1 MEDYMKNLKGRVDK
15 KIIDIFSAGYEAH
28 YMLKKVLKDDT
39 LFVENKDIIDV
50 IFIEREEVSGGSDS
64 SAKPYEPAK
73 VIIATTYGILFL
85 KEGFKEIN
93 DNLLGYRLKK
103 TYYNK
108 IDSVELDICLLNGSF
123 RVYSGGNVSSE
134 IEFSTAKYFKEFEE
148 FMSIIHENIMENNI

>member
-1 MEDYMKNLKGRVDK
+1 
-15 KIIDIFSAGYEAH
+15 
-28 YMLKKVLKDDT
+28 MLKKVLKDDT
-39 LFVENKDIIDV
+39 LFVDNKDIIDV
-50 IFIEREEVSGGSDS
+50 IFIEREEVSGDSDS
-64 SAKPYEPAK
+64 SSKPYEPAK

-85 KEGFKEIN
+85 EEGFNEIN

-108 IDSVELDICLLNGSF
+108 IDSVELDICLLTGSF

-134 IEFSTAKYFKEFEE
+134 IEFSTTKYFKEFEE

>member
-1 MEDYMKNLKGRVDK
+1 MKDFMENLKERVDK
-15 KIIDIFSAGYEAH
+15 KLIDIFSAGYEAH

-50 IFIEREEVSGGSDS
+50 IFIEREETSGGSDV

-85 KEGFKEIN
+85 EEGFNEIN

-108 IDSVELDICLLNGSF
+108 IDSVELDICLLTGSF
-123 RVYSGGNVSSE
+123 RVYSGGVVSSE
-134 IEFSTAKYFKEFEE
+134 IKFSTAKYFEEFEE
-148 FMSIIHENIMENNI
+148 FISIIHENIIKNSN

>member
-1 MEDYMKNLKGRVDK
+1 MEDYMENLKERVDK

-39 LFVENKDIIDV
+39 LFVANKDIIDV
-50 IFIEREEVSGGSDS
+50 IFIEREEVSGGS
-64 SAKPYEPAK
+64 ANPYEPAK
-73 VIIATTYGILFL
+73 VIIATTYGIIFL
-85 KEGFKEIN
+85 EEGFREIN

-134 IEFSTAKYFKEFEE
+134 VEFSTAKYFKEFEE
-148 FMSIIHENIMENNI
+148 FMSIIHENIMEN